1 MDYSVLNKSV
11 LFSGIPANVVR
22 SAMESVPH
30 HIECYD
36 KDEIIFHLME
46 EADRIGIILDGRL
59 EAQKPF
65 QNGSQVNVVIKGP
78 GEMTGPAAAFSSRH
92 VYPCD
97 VVATTPATLVMF
109 SKEDILMLLQKDT
122 RILNN
127 FITEIASATFLLQ
140 QRLELFSYSGI
151 SQKAAFYL
159 LSRMRLSGGNTI
171 PVPESMTNFAMLM
184 NVSRSSLHRELKKMD
199 TAGVIKYSS
208 HGITVLNPEKLQ
220 DYLN

>member
-11 LFSGIPANVVR
+11 LFSGIPANEVR

-46 EADRIGIILDGRL
+46 KADRIGIILDGRL

-109 SKEDILMLLQKDT
+109 SKEDMLMLLQKDT

-159 LSRMRLSGGNTI
+159 LSRMRLSGANTI

-199 TAGVIKYSS
+199 TAGLIKYSS
-208 HGITVLNPEKLQ
+208 HSITVLNPEKLQ